1 MYLAKMMHGAFIL
14 LAAVAVFT
22 TLRPKSES
30 RARFATGLLVTAPF
44 VLYLSWLAMEELAE
58 LAYLMLALL
67 WLRQWIATRD
77 GRSALCLGL
86 MVGAACGT
94 KYLSVG
100 LIAAPLA
107 VAMIV
112 LVLLKREREDGAR
125 APVAAGVAQ
134 WILAGL
140 AALALFSP
148 WLIRN
153 AAYTGNPVFP
163 LETQLFGRGHW
174 SAESE
179 QRWLAGHGPEVK
191 PPVPVPP
198 GWRQGEPQPSRA
210 EMLYRNLIA
219 YENSHWF
226 GTLMMALAGAA
237 LLLLI
242 VRPGRGEPWDFA
254 LGVVLILQVV
264 IWAWTTHEM
273 PPRFITPAIVPM
285 ALLAGGLL
293 SRLSGV
299 RANPFARGEAQ
310 PAMGPWGL
318 GPAVAIFMAAAVIN
332 LLTAISIYTF
342 HSQGGYAALNGQ
354 AGEQIARY
362 FDWKP
367 AWDLPPGSRLMV
379 VGDATAFYFPSG
391 TVYATVFDAQPL
403 ARMVEDGLT
412 PAEILARLRA
422 MGVTHLW
429 FNWPEIGRLAGTYGF
444 PAALSRDL
452 FLRARQGE
460 PPGLPVLDELAACG
474 MTVWKEIRPPAPAS
488 EPSSQASSPD
498 SSPASAP
505 AGRGAAWPVVTIYAL
520 PPGK

>member
-1 MYLAKMMHGAFIL
+1 
-14 LAAVAVFT
+14 
-22 TLRPKSES
+22 
-30 RARFATGLLVTAPF
+30 
-44 VLYLSWLAMEELAE
+44 MEELAE
-58 LAYLMLALL
+58 LAYLALALL

-86 MVGAACGT
+86 MVGAACGA

-107 VAMIV
+107 AAMIV
-112 LVLLKREREDGAR
+112 LVLLSRAREDGGR
-125 APVAAGVAQ
+125 APVAGGVAQ

-148 WLIRN
+148 WLLRN

-163 LETQLFGRGHW
+163 LETRLFGRGHW

-191 PPVPVPP
+191 LPVPVPP
-198 GWRQGEPQPSRA
+198 GWRQGEPQPSQA
-210 EMLYRNLIA
+210 ERLYRNLIA
-219 YENSHWF
+219 YESSQWF
-226 GTLMMALAGAA
+226 GTLMMVLAGAA
-237 LLLLI
+237 ILLRI

-299 RANPFARGEAQ
+299 RANPFARKAAQ
-310 PAMGPWGL
+310 PTMGPWGL

-332 LLTAISIYTF
+332 LLTAFSIYTF
-342 HSQGGYAALNGQ
+342 YSQGGE
-354 AGEQIARY
+354 AGANAYRGEDLAREAPP
-362 FDWKP
+362 WKP

-379 VGDATAFYFPSG
+379 VGDAKAFYFPPG
-391 TVYATVFDAQPL
+391 TLYATAFDAQPL
-403 ARMVEDGLT
+403 ATMVEDARTG
-412 PAEILARLRA
+412 AEILSRLRA

-452 FLRARQGE
+452 FLRARKGE

-474 MTVWKEIRPPAPAS
+474 MTVWKEIRPEEPAS
-488 EPSSQASSPD
+488 QASSQASASTSA
-498 SSPASAP
+498 SSPASAS
-505 AGRGAAWPVVTIYAL
+505 AGRGAAWPSVTIYAL
-520 PPGK
+520 PPAK